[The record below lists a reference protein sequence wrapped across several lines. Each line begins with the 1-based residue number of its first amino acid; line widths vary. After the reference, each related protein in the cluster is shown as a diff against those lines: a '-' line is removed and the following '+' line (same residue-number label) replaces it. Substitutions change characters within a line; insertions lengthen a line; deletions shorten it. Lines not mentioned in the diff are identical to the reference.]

1 MGFQE
6 YSENINGDY
15 SNLHIVFLM
24 LEIIFLKFFYV
35 RANQLKK
42 MWLLVGLQ
50 CFSVWIHS
58 TNMQVTLK
66 GLGGVKQTEL
76 DEYKMDVS
84 WEKVRERDKYQN
96 SVYENFKEL
105 TKYIF

>member
-42 MWLLVGLQ
+42 MWLLVGL
-50 CFSVWIHS
+50 
-58 TNMQVTLK
+58 
-66 GLGGVKQTEL
+66 
-76 DEYKMDVS
+76 
-84 WEKVRERDKYQN
+84 
-96 SVYENFKEL
+96 
-105 TKYIF
+105 